1 MAILTM
7 TASFSASA
15 SGFSACL
22 RIVMAM
28 RGAGSAAA
36 ALSASLRLLSGVRAY
51 AVSVQ
56 ADVVSKETRAYGAGV
71 QAEAISRE
79 ARAYGAGV
87 QAEAIAR
94 EARAYGL
101 HVQAEAV
108 SRELRAYLVGLLV
121 DIIPE
126 KRVMSYPVIDVVN
139 LDKDGQFKQILEN
152 AYDVSFYAQLSGL
165 GSFRFRLPREDPKS
179 ASLAAGDIIEFR
191 VRAIPAFWGIVE
203 EIAEDIAAEPQ
214 VVEVSGRGILAR
226 LEKALV
232 YPDASGN
239 PDRDF
244 PSGTIGSIFLTLLL
258 EFETRGGGLPFVW
271 DFSADY
277 DSAGQPWGQT
287 WAVRYRAG
295 MTLKDVLEHLAGLG
309 AEFYFDPV
317 GRKLR
322 LFKKAGANRSEGVVF
337 FEGKNLLRLRR
348 RRSILDTV
356 SAVLAVGPDGT
367 VERSVSFPI
376 RLEGTL
382 PFGVGMDATTVQ
394 NAADAALARH
404 GRVLEGLEMEAV
416 AEPCPFID
424 YGLGDTVT
432 VSASGLM
439 GTFRVQGISIDARE
453 EGWRVGLD
461 LEDAALDAIVRLYRS
476 LKAAAHYALPT
487 GTYVSPLAREDARD
501 KALRDEVVLKGS
513 SAGGDL
519 AGTYPN
525 PVVWRIRGRPVSDAA
540 PNAND
545 VLTWDAAQGMWKPAP
560 PPAGGGGGGG
570 GGGNAGPW
578 MLLDLYSPSFPT
590 TSMFPVS
597 VGYTNV
603 IFENE
608 SGGRGVFFLRT
619 GNTGGNGLALRL
631 KPISPPVRVICG
643 FSDLSLR
650 SSGRGIIFAIYNSNN
665 GRIVVIN
672 SWNTQLVVSRW
683 NNYSSFNTSLFVD
696 GNTRVREHIVEMEL
710 SSSGYAAYAHFGY
723 GRRYLLASESYST
736 FLGGVT
742 HVGIGLE
749 GASALWA
756 SGWFWHWEEI
766 AV

>member
-1 MAILTM
+1 MAILAM
-7 TASFSASA
+7 TASFSSSASA
-15 SGFSACL
+15 SAHL
-22 RIVMAM
+22 RVVMAM
-28 RGAGSAAA
+28 RAEGISIA
-36 ALSASLRLLSGVRAY
+36 ALSANLRLLSGVRVY

-56 ADVVSKETRAYGAGV
+56 ADAA
-71 QAEAISRE
+71 SRE
-79 ARAYGAGV
+79 ARAYTIGTQV
-87 QAEAIAR
+87 EAVSR
-94 EARAYGL
+94 EARAYATG
-101 HVQAEAV
+101 VQAEAV
-108 SRELRAYLVGLLV
+108 SREARTYGLGLNVEAVSRELRVYLVGLLA
-121 DIIPE
+121 DIFME
-126 KRVMSYPVIDVVN
+126 KRVMSYPALDVIN
-139 LDKDGQFKQILEN
+139 LDKSGQFKQILEN

-179 ASLAAGDIIEFR
+179 ASLSAGDIIEFR

-232 YPDASGN
+232 YPDASGKA
-239 PDRDF
+239 DRDF

-258 EFETRGGGLPFVW
+258 EFETRGGGLPFIW

-317 GRKLR
+317 GKRLR
-322 LFKKAGANRSEGVVF
+322 LFKKAGANRSEGIAF

-356 SAVLAVGPDGT
+356 SAVLAVGPERT

-376 RLEGTL
+376 RMEGTL
-382 PFGVGMDATTVQ
+382 PFGVGMDETTVQ

-404 GRVLEGLEMEAV
+404 GRVLEGLEVEAV

-461 LEDAALDAIVRLYRS
+461 LEDAALDAIARLYRS
-476 LKAAAHYALPT
+476 LKAAARYAIPT
-487 GTYVSPLAREDARD
+487 GTSASPLAREDARD

-525 PVVWRIRGRPVSDAA
+525 PTVWRIRGRPVSDAA

-560 PPAGGGGGGG
+560 PPAGGGGGGS
-570 GGGNAGPW
+570 GNAGPW
-578 MLLDLYSPSFPT
+578 TLLDLYSPNFPT

-597 VGYTNV
+597 VGYANV
-603 IFENE
+603 TFENE
-608 SGGRGVFFLRT
+608 GGGRGVLFLRT
-619 GNTGGNGLALRL
+619 GNSGGNGFAMRLRT
-631 KPISPPVRVICG
+631 ISPPVRVICG
-643 FSDLSLR
+643 FTDWSWRTGDR
-650 SSGRGIIFAIYNSNN
+650 DVAIVVYNQNN
-665 GRIVVIN
+665 GRLIVFT
-672 SWNTQLVVSRW
+672 SYRLGLDASRW
-683 NNYSSFNTSLFVD
+683 NSYSSWASNIFNHQE
-696 GNTRVREHIVEMEL
+696 TRYRDHLIEFEL
-710 SSSGYAAYAHFGY
+710 LGSGFNAYAHLGY
-723 GRRYLLASESYST
+723 GKRWLVFSESYSN
-736 FLGGVT
+736 FIGAVT
-742 HVGIGLE
+742 HVGIAAGCF
-749 GASALWA
+749 SPTWA

>member
-7 TASFSASA
+7 TASFSATA
-15 SGFSACL
+15 SSFSARL
-22 RIVMAM
+22 RIVMVM

-56 ADVVSKETRAYGAGV
+56 ADVSAREVRAYATGAQV
-71 QAEAISRE
+71 EAISRE
-79 ARAYGAGV
+79 ARTYGAGV

-94 EARAYGL
+94 EARGYGL

-126 KRVMSYPVIDVVN
+126 KRVMSYPAIDVVN

-179 ASLAAGDIIEFR
+179 ASLSAGDIIEFR

-214 VVEVSGRGILAR
+214 VMEVSGRGILAR

-239 PDRDF
+239 LDRDF

-258 EFETRGGGLPFVW
+258 EFETRGGGLPFIW

-317 GRKLR
+317 GKRLR
-322 LFKKAGANRSEGVVF
+322 LFKKAGANRSESIAF

-356 SAVLAVGPDGT
+356 SAVLAVGPEGT

-382 PFGVGMDATTVQ
+382 PFGVGMDEATVQ

-404 GRVLEGLEMEAV
+404 GRVLEGLEVEAV
-416 AEPCPFID
+416 ADPCPFID

-461 LEDAALDAIVRLYRS
+461 LEDAALDAIARLYRS
-476 LKAAAHYALPT
+476 LKAAARYALPT
-487 GTYVSPLAREDARD
+487 GTSASPLAREDARD

-570 GGGNAGPW
+570 GNAGPW
-578 MLLDLYSPSFPT
+578 VLLDLYSPNFPT
-590 TSMFPVS
+590 TSMFTTS

-608 SGGRGVFFLRT
+608 SEGRGVFFIRT
-619 GNTGGNGLALRL
+619 GNTGGNGLTLRL
-631 KPISPPVRVICG
+631 KTISKPVRIICG

-650 SSGRGIIFAIYNSNN
+650 TGNRGVIFAIYNSNN

-672 SWNTQLVVSRW
+672 AWQTEFVVSRW
-683 NNYSSFNTSLFVD
+683 NNYSSWNANLLVD
-696 GNTRVREHIVEMEL
+696 GNMRVREYIVEMEL
-710 SSSGYAAYAHFGY
+710 SSSVYKAYVHLGY
-723 GRRYLLASESYST
+723 GRRYLLVSESYST
-736 FLGGVT
+736 FLGDVT
-742 HVGIGLE
+742 HAGLGLE
-749 GASALWA
+749 VGSSTWA